1 MFKLKTIIALLN
13 CDSTK
18 INFVSVDHKYAMNCC
33 YLSRRYIFCRISYM
47 NWWRIYFLFKITSF
61 ILSVSHWCSAI
72 QGCFH
77 CEGQNPT
84 EFQPSGLVS
93 TGLNWPQPCSWV
105 MNGYAVMCSLWRSR
119 KKRIKGPIKVRLG
132 TWNNEDV
139 KNLSLAGQ
147 IKNLYL

>member
-1 MFKLKTIIALLN
+1 MFKFKTIIALFN
-13 CDSTK
+13 CDLTK
-18 INFVSVDHKYAMNCC
+18 ISFVSVDHKYAMNCC

-84 EFQPSGLVS
+84 EFQPSGLAS
-93 TGLNWPQPCSWV
+93 TGLNLVVGSWMAMQWCV
-105 MNGYAVMCSLWRSR
+105 HCEDQEKKGLRAQLKSGLEHGITRTSR
-119 KKRIKGPIKVRLG
+119 I
-132 TWNNEDV
+132 
-139 KNLSLAGQ
+139 
-147 IKNLYL
+147 